1 MKQTIT
7 HRFQQLLTIA
17 FVGMAL
23 LLTACKSK
31 ENKFVFNTPQEAL
44 TACHK
49 ELSKFREV
57 KNADIEKLSALTNT
71 WLELQDS
78 TLSCFMRD
86 STVKANSVIAA
97 DFFEVADSFR
107 MEITRLALAEK
118 RTLQDIVR
126 LKVATADGREKILAS
141 EDFKKA
147 KEFFSQLDGEKLYPD
162 LNTTLSEYEQLL
174 AHTDP
179 FKKEQELRD
188 FLKNED
194 RCFRSLLVFLKDT
207 PQERLQ
213 YITDKT
219 SELFDN
225 LYKNTTAAPENK
237 VNERVMLYLTMRFN
251 RRIIQNAEVCRKDI
265 KTNVP
270 LSDTQA
276 NNYRWM
282 IIQPYM
288 TIDNYSMAVLT
299 EEQVKVLTEL
309 AAELPR
315 LLAYVDGKDYDK
327 SPVEETQKLNDILCE
342 YFLKSYLKTIL

>member
-7 HRFQQLLTIA
+7 HRFQQCFTI
-17 FVGMAL
+17 VMIGMVF
-23 LLTACKSK
+23 LLTACGSK

-44 TACHK
+44 NACHQ
-49 ELSKFREV
+49 ELSKFRAV
-57 KNADIEKLSALTNT
+57 KSADIDKLSALTNI

-86 STVKANSVIAA
+86 STVKANSVIATE
-97 DFFEVADSFR
+97 FFEVADSFR
-107 MEITRLALAEK
+107 TEITRLALGEK
-118 RTLQDIVR
+118 RNLQDIVK
-126 LKVATADGREKILAS
+126 LKVATADGRAKILAS
-141 EDFKKA
+141 EDFKQA
-147 KEFFSQLDGEKLYPD
+147 EEFFSQMDAEKLYSD
-162 LNTTLSEYEQLL
+162 LPTTLKEYEKLL
-174 AHTDP
+174 TATNP

-188 FLKNED
+188 FLQKED

-207 PQERLQ
+207 SQEKLQ
-213 YITDKT
+213 TITNKT
-219 SELFDN
+219 AQLFDN

-251 RRIIQNAEVCRKDI
+251 RRIIQNADVCRRDI
-265 KTNVP
+265 EADVP

-282 IIQPYM
+282 ILQPYM

-299 EEQVKVLTEL
+299 EEQVKFLMEL

-315 LLAYVDGKDYDK
+315 LLTYVDGKDYDK
-327 SPVEETQKLNDILCE
+327 SPAEETQKLNDILCE